1 MGLEIG
7 PAPERSR
14 SWTSWTS
21 YISYEARWPRVSTH
35 ARNVLKCGP
44 NDVSGAWN
52 VAYVIT
58 GSHQRNAMSW
68 ARPGSAG
75 GALGRPWGPWGGGVM
90 QSVCSRKPPY
100 KIHED
105 LRDSSG
111 KEKLSVAMVESTGCL
126 RYFEWDRSETI
137 FGNFSS
143 RPTQIQRD
151 QEKFRHEG
159 GEQEGR
165 AMAPYRT
172 PFAPPSSSGTPTAS
186 QSWSLWFWTALTI
199 WGWYMK
205 EERL

>member
-1 MGLEIG
+1 
-7 PAPERSR
+7 
-14 SWTSWTS
+14 
-21 YISYEARWPRVSTH
+21 
-35 ARNVLKCGP
+35 
-44 NDVSGAWN
+44 
-52 VAYVIT
+52 
-58 GSHQRNAMSW
+58 MSW

-111 KEKLSVAMVESTGCL
+111 KEKLSVAMVESTP
-126 RYFEWDRSETI
+126 RSWYFEWDRSETI

-159 GEQEGR
+159 GEHEGR
-165 AMAPYRT
+165 AQGPLRPPLQFRYPHCVPILMPMVLDSSHNLRMIHEGRT
-172 PFAPPSSSGTPTAS
+172 IVTILISAGVDSSCSG
-186 QSWSLWFWTALTI
+186 AL
-199 WGWYMK
+199 Y
-205 EERL
+205 

>member
-105 LRDSSG
+105 LRHNSG
-111 KEKLSVAMVESTGCL
+111 K
-126 RYFEWDRSETI
+126 
-137 FGNFSS
+137 
-143 RPTQIQRD
+143 
-151 QEKFRHEG
+151 
-159 GEQEGR
+159 GR
-165 AMAPYRT
+165 ADENSSKNYPLQSSNRRAACGTLSEIDPR
-172 PFAPPSSSGTPTAS
+172 PFLEISAK
-186 QSWSLWFWTALTI
+186 
-199 WGWYMK
+199 M
-205 EERL
+205 

>member
-111 KEKLSVAMVESTGCL
+111 KGSEKIKWQKLSVAMVESTGCL
-126 RYFEWDRSETI
+126 WYFEWDRSETI
-137 FGNFSS
+137 FGNFSENVV
-143 RPTQIQRD
+143 RVWMGQGETRQEEVKVEAHPPTQKI
-151 QEKFRHEG
+151 ESSW
-159 GEQEGR
+159 
-165 AMAPYRT
+165 PPPCSPT
-172 PFAPPSSSGTPTAS
+172 PSPSLS
-186 QSWSLWFWTALTI
+186 
-199 WGWYMK
+199 
-205 EERL
+205 